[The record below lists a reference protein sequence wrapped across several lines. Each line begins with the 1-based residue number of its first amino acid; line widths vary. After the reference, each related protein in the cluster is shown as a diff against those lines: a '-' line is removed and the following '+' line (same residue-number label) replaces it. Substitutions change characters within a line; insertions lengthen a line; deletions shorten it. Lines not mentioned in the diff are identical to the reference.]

1 MLKNLNPEMR
11 IDAEYYRAEILS
23 HIDILDKKKNETLD
37 KLADFIV
44 GPFGSTVKVEQY
56 VDKSKYRYIR
66 NKDVVDFVINDDEP
80 ALIPETVYIPLKQ
93 FHIKENDLLITVVGT
108 LGKAAIAQ
116 KKDLKSIFSCKSTLL
131 RARSVNPYYLLTYL
145 NSVTGQLF
153 CLRGK
158 RGAIQE
164 GLNLFDLK
172 EIKVYL
178 PNQQFQVYIE
188 KLIKKSFSLLKK
200 SQNLYHQAQHT
211 LLSELGLTDWH
222 PKHRLSFVK
231 NYSNAQQAERI
242 DAEYFQPKYDEIVNA
257 IKTYKGDWDTLDN
270 LVKIKKSIEPGS
282 DAYQESGVP
291 FVRVSNL
298 SKHEITNNN
307 QQYISE
313 ELYQDLIKYQP
324 KQNEIL
330 LSKDATPGIA
340 FHLKD
345 KPNRMVPSGGIL
357 RLTVRNRERP
367 SEEYLTLVL
376 NSTLVQQ
383 QILKDAGGSII
394 KHWRLDQVK
403 NTLIPILGKEK
414 QKEIKSKIEV
424 SFDCRKKSK
433 LLLEI
438 AKQGVEM
445 AIEQNEAMAK
455 EWIKMQIQ
463 NLDINLNDEE

>member
-1 MLKNLNPEMR
+1 MR

-37 KLADFIV
+37 KLVDFIV
-44 GPFGSTVKVEQY
+44 GPFGSTVKVDQY
-56 VDKSKYRYIR
+56 VDKSEYRYIR
-66 NKDVVDFVINDDEP
+66 NKDIIDFVINDNEP

-178 PNQQFQVYIE
+178 PNQQFQVCIE

-222 PKHRLSFVK
+222 PKHRLSFVN
-231 NYSNAQQAERI
+231 NYSNVQQAERI
-242 DAEYFQPKYDEIVNA
+242 DAEYFQPRYDEIVNA
-257 IKTYKGDWDTLDN
+257 IKTYKGGWNTLGD
-270 LVKIKKSIEPGS
+270 LVKIKDKNFSPRDDVFYKYIELSNIGSNGEITGCTEEFGKYLPTRARRTVSTGDVIISSIEGSLSSIALITQEFNKALCSTGFYVIDSELYNSETLLCLLKSIAGQMQLKKGCTGTILTAINKDEFSRIVLPNIS
-282 DAYQESGVP
+282 DQIQETIKGNISSVYE
-291 FVRVSNL
+291 
-298 SKHEITNNN
+298 SKT
-307 QQYISE
+307 
-313 ELYQDLIKYQP
+313 
-324 KQNEIL
+324 
-330 LSKDATPGIA
+330 
-340 FHLKD
+340 
-345 KPNRMVPSGGIL
+345 
-357 RLTVRNRERP
+357 
-367 SEEYLTLVL
+367 
-376 NSTLVQQ
+376 
-383 QILKDAGGSII
+383 
-394 KHWRLDQVK
+394 
-403 NTLIPILGKEK
+403 
-414 QKEIKSKIEV
+414 KSKQLI
-424 SFDCRKKSK
+424 
-433 LLLEI
+433 EI
-438 AKQGVEM
+438 AQKGVEM
-445 AIEQNEAMAK
+445 AIEQDEETAK
-455 EWIKMQIQ
+455 EWINMQIK